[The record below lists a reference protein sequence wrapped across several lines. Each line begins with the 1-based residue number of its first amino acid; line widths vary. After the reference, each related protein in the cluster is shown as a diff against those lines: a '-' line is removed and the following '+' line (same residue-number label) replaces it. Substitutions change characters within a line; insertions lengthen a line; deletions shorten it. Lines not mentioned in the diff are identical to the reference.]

1 MDFGILLPF
10 RNPPQWHRPITE
22 VYDEHLQEAVLAE
35 ELGYD
40 HVWTTEHHFY
50 DDAWSPSL
58 LPILSAIAQRTR
70 RIRLGTFIIILPFH
84 HPVRVAEDAATVDI
98 LSKGRLDLGVGQGY
112 VVSEFE
118 SFGIARNQR
127 GGRVEEGMEL
137 IRRCFTEENFSFD
150 GKYYQMKN
158 VNLTPKPV
166 QKPYPPIWIAAM
178 AEKSVARVAR
188 MGYHLAGSG
197 GVDLQ
202 QMYDA
207 GLRSHGHDVAS
218 HYIAQLRAVYVAET
232 REQAWDDAEQH
243 LYYMMTAY
251 DRRFKEAND
260 LPWSEAVFSRTD
272 VPPPG
277 EMRNT
282 PGLSFFQ
289 APLAVGTPDDVVRD
303 LQRYSEAGRVTH
315 LVMWMQLPGMPAL
328 KARRSME
335 LFAKEVM
342 PRLR

>member
-10 RNPPQWHRPITE
+10 RNPPQWQRPITE
-22 VYDEHLQEAVLAE
+22 IYDEHIEEAVLAE
-35 ELGYD
+35 KLGYD

-58 LPILSAIAQRTR
+58 LPILSAIAQRTS

-98 LSKGRLDLGVGQGY
+98 ISKGRLDLGVGQGY
-112 VVSEFE
+112 VVSEFD
-118 SFGIARNQR
+118 SFGIPRNQR
-127 GGRVEEGMEL
+127 GSRLEEGVEL

-150 GKYYQMKN
+150 GKYYPMKN

-166 QKPYPPIWIAAM
+166 QKPHPPIWIAAM

-188 MGYHLAGSG
+188 MGDHLAGSG

-207 GLRSHGHDVAS
+207 GLRRHGHDVAS
-218 HYIAQLRAVYVAET
+218 HYIAQLRAVYVAES
-232 REQAWDDAEQH
+232 RKQAWDDAEEH

-251 DRRFKEAND
+251 DRRFKEAAD
-260 LPWSEAVFSRTD
+260 LPWSEAVFSRSQ

-289 APLAVGTPDDVVRD
+289 APLAVGSPDDVVED
-303 LQRYSEAGRVTH
+303 LKKYREAGRVTH
-315 LVMWMQLPGMPAL
+315 LVMWMQLPGMPAG

-342 PRLR
+342 PRVK